1 MTAFEKLLLSKIR
14 KESRCPVC
22 VLVQEKEFS
31 LLSRLQYDVS
41 QIERVRK
48 SIAGENGFCDFHFRQ
63 FRKIANN
70 RTNAVL
76 LLSFIEI
83 YRKDEQRSRRNG
95 FPKHVHCRLCK
106 ALEAYDKKCEII
118 MAKILN
124 NESYHKLYGK
134 SSGLCLLHERT
145 VERSLR
151 SSEAKQW
158 LKETQL
164 QQLLRTIPMLEHVAS
179 KSYYDTSAE
188 ERGTI
193 PSIVEKF
200 VGRKSIGL

>member
-1 MTAFEKLLLSKIR
+1 MTAFEKLLLSKIK
-14 KESRCPVC
+14 KEPRCPIC
-22 VLVQEKEFS
+22 VLVQEQELS
-31 LLSRLQYDVS
+31 LLSHLQYDVS
-41 QIERVRK
+41 LHERVRK

-70 RTNAVL
+70 RTNAAL
-76 LLSFIEI
+76 LLAFIEE
-83 YRKDEQRSRRNG
+83 YRKGVQRSRRNG
-95 FPKHVHCRLCK
+95 FPKLAHCRLCK
-106 ALEAYDKKCEII
+106 ALEEYDKKLEII
-118 MAKILN
+118 MAKILK
-124 NESYHKLYGK
+124 NESYHKLYVK

-151 SSEAKQW
+151 SVEAKQW

-164 QQLLRTIPMLEHVAS
+164 RQLLSKIPMLEHVVT

-200 VGRKSIGL
+200 VGRKAIGL

>member
-1 MTAFEKLLLSKIR
+1 MTAFEKLILSKMR

-31 LLSRLQYDVS
+31 LLSHLQYSVS
-41 QIERVRK
+41 QHKRVRK
-48 SIAGENGFCDFHFRQ
+48 SIAAENGFCDFHFRQ

-70 RTNAVL
+70 RTNAAL
-76 LLSFIEI
+76 LLSFIEE
-83 YRKDEQRSRRNG
+83 YRKGVQRSSRNG
-95 FPKHVHCRLCK
+95 FPKHVHCRLCD
-106 ALEAYDKKCEII
+106 ALEGYDKKLEII
-118 MAKILN
+118 MGKLLQ
-124 NESYHKLYGK
+124 NESRRKLYAK
-134 SSGLCLLHERT
+134 SSGLCLHHELA
-145 VERSLR
+145 VERSLH
-151 SSEAKQW
+151 SMEAKQW

-164 QQLLRTIPMLEHVAS
+164 QQLLSRIPMLEHVVT

-200 VGRKSIGL
+200 VGRKAIGL

>member
-1 MTAFEKLLLSKIR
+1 
-14 KESRCPVC
+14 
-22 VLVQEKEFS
+22 
-31 LLSRLQYDVS
+31 
-41 QIERVRK
+41 
-48 SIAGENGFCDFHFRQ
+48 
-63 FRKIANN
+63 
-70 RTNAVL
+70 
-76 LLSFIEI
+76 
-83 YRKDEQRSRRNG
+83 
-95 FPKHVHCRLCK
+95 
-106 ALEAYDKKCEII
+106 

-158 LKETQL
+158 LREHSCNK
-164 QQLLRTIPMLEHVAS
+164 LLRTIPMLEHVAS